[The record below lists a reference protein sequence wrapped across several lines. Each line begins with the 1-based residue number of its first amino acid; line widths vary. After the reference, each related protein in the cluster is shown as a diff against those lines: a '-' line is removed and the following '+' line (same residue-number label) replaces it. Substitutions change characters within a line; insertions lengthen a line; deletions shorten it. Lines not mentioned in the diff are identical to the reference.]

1 MEPAGTA
8 PLAGASGSLQILP
21 PLFLCSAV
29 SLQAFGAMCC
39 CVPACAPAAR
49 LLPWCLDRLATSLD
63 HGSHWSTGTST
74 YSLLSAQL
82 EASPLP
88 RPAPLQSTHR
98 GLRTS
103 LLSACGDKFQIPVC
117 QLTLVIAT
125 EGPGVFL
132 LDWLLF
138 SVPQAV
144 LMVRECHL
152 TPVTGSLGM
161 ASFLSRP
168 SVSTEE
174 AKNLFSA
181 LSTFD
186 WLLRTSAL
194 ETGLAF
200 CFKHAALK

>member
-1 MEPAGTA
+1 MGLTGLQAHPPTHFSLHSLKTPN
-8 PLAGASGSLQILP
+8 PLPGCPLHSP
-21 PLFLCSAV
+21 PL
-29 SLQAFGAMCC
+29 
-39 CVPACAPAAR
+39 
-49 LLPWCLDRLATSLD
+49 
-63 HGSHWSTGTST
+63 
-74 YSLLSAQL
+74 
-82 EASPLP
+82 
-88 RPAPLQSTHR
+88 PAPLKSTHR

-132 LDWLLF
+132 LNWLLF

-200 CFKHAALK
+200 CFKHAVLK

>member
-1 MEPAGTA
+1 M
-8 PLAGASGSLQILP
+8 
-21 PLFLCSAV
+21 
-29 SLQAFGAMCC
+29 
-39 CVPACAPAAR
+39 
-49 LLPWCLDRLATSLD
+49 LLRPRMRPCCLDGLATSLD
-63 HGSHWSTGTST
+63 HGSHWST
-74 YSLLSAQL
+74 YSLLWAQL
-82 EASPLP
+82 EAAPPRFPSPLH
-88 RPAPLQSTHR
+88 RPAPLKSTHR

-103 LLSACGDKFQIPVC
+103 LLSACGDNFQIPVR

-144 LMVRECHL
+144 LMVKKCHL

-168 SVSTEE
+168 SVSTKET
-174 AKNLFSA
+174 KNFFSA

-194 ETGLAF
+194 ETAEP
-200 CFKHAALK
+200 

>member
-82 EASPLP
+82 EASPCPPP
-88 RPAPLQSTHR
+88 RSTPKHSQGPQKKSSVCLWRQIPDSCVSAYISHSHR
-98 GLRTS
+98 RTWC
-103 LLSACGDKFQIPVC
+103 LSA
-117 QLTLVIAT
+117 
-125 EGPGVFL
+125 
-132 LDWLLF
+132 
-138 SVPQAV
+138 
-144 LMVRECHL
+144 
-152 TPVTGSLGM
+152 
-161 ASFLSRP
+161 
-168 SVSTEE
+168 
-174 AKNLFSA
+174 
-181 LSTFD
+181 
-186 WLLRTSAL
+186 
-194 ETGLAF
+194 GLAF
-200 CFKHAALK
+200 VFCSPGCPNGEGVSPNSSHRFLGNGFIPL